1 MPCIPYFYHLLGR
14 DNLKLQQNTEHKTHK
29 IILSVVLY
37 VFETWPL
44 SLRENKVQV
53 FEDEILRKIYE
64 LNDEVSEKFK
74 M

>member
-1 MPCIPYFYHLLGR
+1 M
-14 DNLKLQQNTEHKTHK
+14 QQNTEHKTHK